1 MLVMVDLDDTLC
13 NTWEAGKYTIIR
25 LFPHLLRKRK
35 FKALFYIL
43 TARYRELEQS
53 RELLVL
59 DLDKL
64 LQRIMERVYSRVKRE
79 DLEEML
85 ELVDRTFFS
94 NLKLFP
100 DAKYFLEELKKI
112 NAKLVLVTD
121 SSTYWQRKKLEYLGI
136 KDYFDGIIISGETG
150 HSKLDPHNFLLARRM
165 FPNEDE
171 VYMVGDRDDTDM
183 KGGKAVGAIT
193 ILVKRGYFKGKRAK
207 YADYVVKDLI
217 EALEVIKREHE
228 KRDKA

>member
-13 NTWEAGKYTIIR
+13 NTWEAGKYTILR
-25 LFPHLLRKRK
+25 LIPHLLRKRK
-35 FKALFYIL
+35 FRAMFYIL
-43 TARYRELEQS
+43 TARYRDLERS

-59 DLDKL
+59 DLDKI
-64 LQRIMERVYSRVKRE
+64 LQKLMERVYGKVKKE
-79 DLEEML
+79 DLEEMV

-100 DAKYFLEELKKI
+100 DARPFLEGLRRMDARI
-112 NAKLVLVTD
+112 VLVTD

-136 KDYFDGIIISGETG
+136 RDYFDGIIISGETG

-165 FPNEDE
+165 FPAENE

-183 KGGKAVGAIT
+183 KGGKAVGATT
-193 ILVKRGYFKGKRAK
+193 ILVRRGYFKGRGAK
-207 YADYVVKDLI
+207 YADYIVRDLN
-217 EALEVIKREHE
+217 EALEVIRREHE
-228 KRDKA
+228 MRA